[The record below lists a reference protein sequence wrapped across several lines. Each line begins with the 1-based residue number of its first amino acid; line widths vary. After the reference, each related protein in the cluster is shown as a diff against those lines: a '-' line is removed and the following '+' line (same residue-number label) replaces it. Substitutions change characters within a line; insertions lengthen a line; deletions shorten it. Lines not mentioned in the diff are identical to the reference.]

1 MQFYTKTLSM
11 EKMFP
16 LMGMFDDIAV
26 SVKGPLTCGW
36 EITYPVAYTKTEKEY
51 DEMTDILASAMR
63 VLPAWSVVHR
73 QDVYYREEYDVEDG
87 KDTSF
92 LGRSFNAHHRGR
104 KHLVHRS
111 YIFVTRCPKGYVMKE
126 GRNSGFFG
134 VNGLGDVPT
143 ERELSVFKTQCNEFM
158 VVMESCSNIKLRV
171 LRERDWLGEGPE
183 PGFLQRYFMLGSREP
198 IMSDIQMNHESV
210 SVYDKEAFMIILA
223 DSDHLPGEVS
233 NISRVEKLSGVSND
247 VYLSTG
253 AKVGINL
260 DCEHVVNEIF
270 IIPDQA
276 ELVKELDTTRK
287 EMVSGISSTDNR
299 LNSEEMQVFLDDAYS
314 QGLICLETHVN
325 VVAWD
330 TRENMTDLYGKMS
343 SAIKSMGCK
352 AVFNKHSMP
361 VSWYACCPGCA
372 FEIGTENLMKME
384 LKSALCLLP
393 CETFDTDLEGGTL
406 RLCDRIR
413 NIPLTLDTQL
423 VAAKRGWIGNYN
435 VFVLGSSGSGK
446 SFFTN
451 TYIRNLY
458 DAGEYVFDIDVGG
471 SYWGLA
477 HIINEESGGKD
488 GQYFE
493 FSLEHPLTFGPFHNI
508 KRWFNEKGDII
519 KDDPDINV
527 FVLFLQTVF
536 RPVSG
541 WTATSTAILHDFVNK
556 FIENRRNVAEAPIF
570 EDFYM
575 YMEKDVAPK
584 VKHPLLTE
592 EDCRKRRIIELT
604 DERKADAKKKKKT
617 FSLTTEL
624 KNELEVEA
632 DRWLQDN
639 KKGVEAMILED
650 AVKNGYVIGTTPVTV
665 ANFDMDAFM
674 PAMAEYRLDGVYGF
688 LLNDRHPKDLANS
701 RFVVIDLEA
710 LQDKKKTAFY
720 SACVLFIT
728 HEFENRMRFDRG
740 IFKNFIIDE
749 AWSAIAN
756 ETLGP
761 YLQEL
766 WKTARKN
773 NCSAMCIT
781 QQISDIMASSYIRD
795 TIQQNSDVKILLD
808 QKSNM
813 NNFDTMTALLNL
825 SPQDKNIVLS
835 MNNANNPAY
844 LYKEVFISLGNQRS
858 AVYAVEVSEE
868 ELVAYE
874 SNHEKKKPYV
884 DLCRQ
889 MGSYIKAAKAI
900 ADNIRRQN
908 QQ

>member
-1 MQFYTKTLSM
+1 MQFYTNTLSL
-11 EKMFP
+11 ERMFP
-16 LMGMFDDIAV
+16 LMGMFNDIAV

-36 EITYPVAYTKTEKEY
+36 EITWPVAYTKTEKEY
-51 DEMTDILASAMR
+51 DELTDTLASAMR
-63 VLPAWSVVHR
+63 VLPAWSVIHR
-73 QDVYYREEYDVEDG
+73 QDVYYREHYDIEDAPG
-87 KDTSF
+87 LSF
-92 LGRSFNAHHRGR
+92 LGKSFNRHHRGR
-104 KHLVHRS
+104 GYLTHKS
-111 YIFVTRCPKGYVMKE
+111 YIFVTRCSKGLVMKE
-126 GRNSGFFG
+126 GRYSGFFG
-134 VNGLGDVPT
+134 IGELSDIPT
-143 ERELSVFKTQCNEFM
+143 EHELQVFRTQCNEFM
-158 VVMESCSNIKLRV
+158 AVMESCSNLKMRV
-171 LRERDWLGEGPE
+171 LREKDWLGEGLE
-183 PGFLQRYFMLGSREP
+183 PGFMQRYLMLGSRSP
-198 IMSDIQMNHESV
+198 IMSDLKMNHESV
-210 SVYDKEAFMIILA
+210 SVYDKEALMVILA

-233 NISRVEKLSGVSND
+233 NISRVEKLSGVAND

-260 DCEHVVNEIF
+260 DCEHVVNQIF
-270 IIPDQA
+270 VIPEQA
-276 ELVKELDTTRK
+276 ELIKELDTTRK

-314 QGLICLETHVN
+314 KGLICLQAHVN

-330 TRENMTDLYGKMS
+330 SPENMTDLIGKLS
-343 SAIKSMGCK
+343 SAVKTMGCR

-361 VSWYACCPGCA
+361 VAWYACCPGCA

-393 CETFDTDLEGGTL
+393 CETFDADLKGGTL

-413 NIPLTLDTQL
+413 NIPITIDTQL
-423 VAAKRGWIGNYN
+423 LAAKKGWTGNYN

-451 TYIRNLY
+451 TYLRNLY
-458 DAGEYVFDIDVGG
+458 DSNEFEFVVDVGG

-477 HIINEESGGKD
+477 HIINEESGGRD

-493 FSLEHPLTFGPFHNI
+493 FSLEHPLTFGPFRNI
-508 KRWFNEKGDII
+508 RNWFDGKGELV

-527 FVLFLQTVF
+527 FSLFLRTVYS
-536 RPVSG
+536 PAGG
-541 WTATSTAILHDFVNK
+541 WTGASSAVLNDFIYGFLRGWNK
-556 FIENRRNVAEAPIF
+556 AGEAPVF
-570 EDFYM
+570 DDFYS
-575 YMEKDVAPK
+575 YMEKEVVPK

-592 EDCRKRRIIELT
+592 ADCRLRRIIELT
-604 DERKADAKKKKKT
+604 DERKAEAKRKKKT
-617 FSLTTEL
+617 FSLTTEM
-624 KNELEVEA
+624 KNELEMEA

-639 KKGVEAMILED
+639 KKDVERMILED
-650 AVKNGYVIGTTPVTV
+650 AMKNGYVIGTIPVTT
-665 ANFDMDAFM
+665 ASFDVDSFM
-674 PAMAEYRLDGVYGF
+674 PAIVEYRLGGVYGF
-688 LLNDRHPKDLANS
+688 LLNDRNPKDLTAS
-701 RFVVIDLEA
+701 RFVVVDLEA
-710 LQDKKKTAFY
+710 LQDKKKTPFY

-728 HEFENRMRFDRG
+728 HEFENKMRLDKG
-740 IFKNFIIDE
+740 MFKNFIIDE

-781 QQISDIMASSYIRD
+781 QQISDIMASEYIRD

-825 SPQDKNIVLS
+825 SPQDKNIILS
-835 MNNANNPAY
+835 MNNANNPDY

-874 SNHEKKKPYV
+874 SNREKKKPFV
-884 DLCRQ
+884 ELSRQ
-889 MGSYIKAAKAI
+889 MGSYVRAAEEL
-900 ADNIRRQN
+900 ADRIRKLKSA
-908 QQ
+908 